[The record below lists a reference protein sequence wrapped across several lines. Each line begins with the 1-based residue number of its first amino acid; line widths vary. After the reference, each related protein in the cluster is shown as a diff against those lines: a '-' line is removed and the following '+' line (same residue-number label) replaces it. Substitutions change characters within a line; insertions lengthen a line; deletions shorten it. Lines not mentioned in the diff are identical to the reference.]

1 MCKGKGA
8 SAIKF
13 TDTHPKFCDL
23 GTKLPPK
30 SWKKKRSFI
39 DNSL

>member
-8 SAIKF
+8 PAIKF
-13 TDTHPKFCDL
+13 TDTNPKFCDL

-30 SWKKKRSFI
+30 R
-39 DNSL
+39 